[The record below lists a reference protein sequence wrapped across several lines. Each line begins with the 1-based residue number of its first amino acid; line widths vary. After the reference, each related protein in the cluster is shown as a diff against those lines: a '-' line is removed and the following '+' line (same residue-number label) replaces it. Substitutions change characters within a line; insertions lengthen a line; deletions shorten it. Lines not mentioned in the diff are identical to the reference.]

1 MTPQQMPSVELIQG
15 AAAPPLQPPARGRRW
30 KLFFAVLLL
39 TGAIGLALVYGRTPV
54 YQASASVLTVKPK
67 AVDTRSA
74 EADIEHVAIQ
84 RRLLLGDE
92 LLGRLSQQLA
102 DTGGQDFTDVE
113 SLRESL
119 RAVAVPDTNLLDLRV
134 RGSDPEQLQHIA
146 NRWADAYQAFRASQ
160 IEAATG
166 RTTLE
171 LNEQQMQLQARID
184 QARADL
190 LAYRERH
197 DIVSL
202 ERQENRSLASLKG
215 LNDSLNKARE
225 RLVEAQA
232 RQIAVE
238 EAIARGE
245 TVIPSEQKAEIALMQ
260 RDLET
265 AKTHLS
271 ELQGRYTQTYI
282 ERDPV
287 LKALPGQIRN
297 MQREL
302 DHTLGLA
309 RATMQDEASQAA
321 EAARVSV
328 ATLEAKLDEQQRQV
342 QLFTDRFKDF
352 KALEEDL
359 ARLEAMQ
366 ADSRERLAALQV
378 SNLERFPPIQIV
390 ERARLPTRPIYPD
403 YRRDLAIALISAL
416 ALALFVTWLV
426 DFLSEKPQPESTP
439 PYLGVRIVHGEQP
452 SALDAARPDNR
463 LAIGAQPAPR
473 PTQPPPNLPVL
484 PRELTVGELRSLLSA
499 SDPLAAG
506 YIALLLSGVSPY
518 ELPLMHAACF
528 DRGSGRVE
536 VPGAGRRG
544 LTLTASAWRWLEPVI
559 AELHQR
565 RMALTVAELD
575 GRLRSAAQDAGLAD
589 PGSVSALAVW
599 HSYAV
604 YLVRQ
609 GIGVSSLMQRVGD
622 LPSGALG
629 ALLHYAPP
637 GGDRPSSAIDSI
649 HPALAS

>member
-1 MTPQQMPSVELIQG
+1 MPPQQMPSVELIQG
-15 AAAPPLQPPARGRRW
+15 AAAPPQPPARGRRW
-30 KLFFAVLLL
+30 KLFFGVLLL
-39 TGAIGLALVYGRTPV
+39 ASAIGLALVYGRTPV
-54 YQASASVLTVKPK
+54 YQATASVLTVKPK

-92 LLGRLSQQLA
+92 LLGQLSASLA
-102 DTGGQDFTDVE
+102 SAGEQDRTSVE

-119 RAVAVPDTNLLDLRV
+119 RAVAVPDTNLLELRA

-146 NRWADAYQAFRASQ
+146 NRWADAYQTFRANQ

-171 LNEQQMQLQARID
+171 LDEQQAQLQARID
-184 QARADL
+184 RARAEL
-190 LAYRERH
+190 LAYRESH

-238 EAIARGE
+238 EAVARGE

-271 ELQGRYTQTYI
+271 DLQGRYTQAYI

-309 RATMQDEASQAA
+309 RVTVQDEAAQEA

-328 ATLEAKLDEQQRQV
+328 GALEAQLDEQQRQV
-342 QLFTDRFKDF
+342 QQFTDRFKGF

-366 ADSRERLAALQV
+366 ADSRERLAAIQV

-390 ERARLPTRPIYPD
+390 ERARLPTQPIYPD
-403 YRRDLAIALISAL
+403 YRRDLIIALASAL

-426 DFLSEKPQPESTP
+426 DFLSEKPQAGSTP
-439 PYLGVRIVHGEQP
+439 PYLGVRIVQGEP
-452 SALDAARPDNR
+452 PPALDAARPDNR
-463 LAIGAQPAPR
+463 LGFGAQPTPR
-473 PTQPPPNLPVL
+473 PAQPPPNLPVL
-484 PRELTVGELRSLLSA
+484 PRELTVGEMRSLLSA
-499 SDPLAAG
+499 SDPVAAG
-506 YIALLLSGVSPY
+506 YVALLLSGVSPY
-518 ELPLMHAACF
+518 ELPLMHSACF
-528 DRGSGRVE
+528 DRASGRVE

-544 LTLTASAWRWLEPVI
+544 LTLTANVWRWLEPLI
-559 AELHQR
+559 AEMNQS
-565 RMALTVAELD
+565 RMTLTVAELD
-575 GRLRSAAQDAGLAD
+575 GRLRRAAQDAGLAD
-589 PGSVSALAVW
+589 PGSVNALAVW

-629 ALLHYAPP
+629 ALLHFAPP
-637 GGDRPSSAIDSI
+637 GGDRPSSAIDTT